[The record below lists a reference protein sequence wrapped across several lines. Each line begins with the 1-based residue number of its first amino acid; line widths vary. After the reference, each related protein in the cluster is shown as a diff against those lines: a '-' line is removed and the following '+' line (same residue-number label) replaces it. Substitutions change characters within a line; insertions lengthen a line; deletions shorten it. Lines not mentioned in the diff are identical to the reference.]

1 MGSRGPMPKPTALK
15 VLQGNPGKRALNL
28 SDGVNPRVEIPSPP
42 KHLAPA
48 ARKEWKRITPI
59 LEELG
64 LISGLDRAALGLYC
78 QCVGRLEELE
88 LAFTGQVKRLQADE
102 GMEYADAVY
111 RASYAV
117 AKSGY
122 AQQSVIVQ
130 LIRSQRHEVHRYL
143 MHFGL
148 SPAARAR
155 VQPSNY
161 VDPTMALPGMEAPTG
176 QGGFARFAVVGGGA
190 GGGG

>member
-1 MGSRGPMPKPTALK
+1 MGQRGPLPQPTALK

-28 SDGVNPRVEIPSPP
+28 ADGVNPRVEIPSAP
-42 KHLAPA
+42 KHLSPEAK
-48 ARKEWKRITPI
+48 KEWKRITPL

-64 LISGLDRAALGLYC
+64 LVSGLDRAALGLYC

-88 LAFTGQVKRLQADE
+88 RAFDSQVKRLRDADAALS
-102 GMEYADAVY
+102 YADAVY

-117 AKSGY
+117 APSGY

-130 LIRSQRHEVHRYL
+130 LIKSQRQEVHRYL

-161 VDPTMALPGMEAPTG
+161 VDPTMSLPGMEPAPAA
-176 QGGFARFAVVGGGA
+176 GGFAKFGIVGGGRP
-190 GGGG
+190 